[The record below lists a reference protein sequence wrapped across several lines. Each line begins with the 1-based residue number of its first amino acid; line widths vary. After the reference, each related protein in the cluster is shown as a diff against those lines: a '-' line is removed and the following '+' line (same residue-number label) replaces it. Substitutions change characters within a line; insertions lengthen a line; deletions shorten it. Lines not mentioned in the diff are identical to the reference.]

1 MIYFLASLIIALF
14 LTPFP
19 SLGKENVAQQ
29 VRDLV
34 KRVDTRY
41 ASTKD
46 FQADFTQETRIE
58 GFDTPLQSS
67 GRVYIKK
74 PGYLRWDYA
83 KPSEEYIYVHDDQ
96 LQMYVP
102 KHNQILKGNLT
113 MMVATKAPLHLLQG
127 VGKLTEHFEVHP
139 TDNGR
144 TGEGGLPLL
153 TLIPKDHGQPG
164 SSSVTRIV
172 SEIQPD
178 TFFIQ
183 SIALHE
189 VSGNISTFRFTNVK
203 ANTGIDDTV
212 FTLDPPEGVV
222 IVEDVLP
229 QS

>member
-1 MIYFLASLIIALF
+1 MKLYLVILTFVFS

-19 SLGKENVAQQ
+19 VLGKENVAQQ

-41 ASTKD
+41 ATTKD

-58 GFDTPLQSS
+58 GFDTPFHSS
-67 GRVYIKK
+67 GKVYIKK
-74 PGYLRWDYA
+74 PGYLRWDYTE
-83 KPSEEYIYVHDDQ
+83 PSVEQIYVNDDQ

-127 VGKLTEHFEVHP
+127 VGKLAEHFEVHP

-153 TLIPKDHGQPG
+153 TLIPKDQGQSG

-172 SEIQPD
+172 SEIQPE
-178 TFFIQ
+178 TYFIRT
-183 SIALHE
+183 IALHE

-203 ANTGIDDTV
+203 ANTGIEDTV
-212 FTLDPPEGVV
+212 FTLNPPEGVV
-222 IVEDVLP
+222 IVDDVLP